1 MPMPTLRAGYYFLS
15 LAEVVCVNT
24 SARTVNWSLI
34 SRGEG
39 DIGLNSPSV
48 QFGAR
53 VTQMVSVGLQLKAW
67 LVDDRH
73 SSGLKKSGQ
82 SHS

>member
-34 SRGEG
+34 FRGEG

-48 QFGAR
+48 QFEASAAQVVADEIGRGPTA
-53 VTQMVSVGLQLKAW
+53 G
-67 LVDDRH
+67 
-73 SSGLKKSGQ
+73 
-82 SHS
+82 